1 MSRRAARAWSW
12 LAFVALLAAVA
23 AFDRGEGPATAALG
37 HAWAALVG
45 TVPGLDRDE
54 DDVDDDDDAYEE
66 ADDDDDD
73 DDAPLVL
80 VGGMPAVHLDDER
93 QGLAGVKTARLEAGS
108 LMPTIPAVGDV
119 VDVQPLAAL
128 RDRYREEF
136 FRAEAADVVLAAA
149 RREHERLDALYRD
162 NADVARK
169 AVLRAEADWQAARAE
184 RYRLWASLDSLRAR
198 ARGEWGPVL
207 AEWAF
212 ADDGRFRALASGGGS
227 LLRAVLPPGRVL
239 PSGAGS
245 ASLVRNG
252 STIAA
257 AYVSPAPR
265 TADGAGESH
274 FFLVSG
280 LFLPAA
286 LRLSLRIPLTTEP
299 ATGLALPQAAVVRA
313 LGRAWAYVRFDDSH
327 FVRRAVSLD
336 RVLPDGRYLVND
348 LDREDEVATVGAA
361 ILYAEEFRSQIR
373 DEDDDD

>member
-1 MSRRAARAWSW
+1 MSRRPARVWSW
-12 LAFVALLAAVA
+12 LAVVAALAAVA

-45 TVPGLDRDE
+45 AVPGLDEDD
-54 DDVDDDDDAYEE
+54 DDVDDDDAHEE
-66 ADDDDDD
+66 ADDDD

-80 VGGMPAVHLDDER
+80 VGGMPAVRLDDER
-93 QGLAGVKTARLEAGS
+93 QGLAGVKTARLEPGS
-108 LMPTIPAVGDV
+108 LMPTVPAVGDV

-136 FRAEAADVVLAAA
+136 FRAEAADIVLAAA

-212 ADDGRFRALASGGGS
+212 AADDGRFRALASGGGS
-227 LLRAVLPPGRVL
+227 LLRALLPPGRVL
-239 PSGAGS
+239 PAGTGG

-257 AYVSPAPR
+257 SYVSPAPR

-274 FFLVSG
+274 FFLVPG
-280 LFLPAA
+280 LFLPAG
-286 LRLSLRIPLTTEP
+286 LRLSLRIPLATEP
-299 ATGLALPQAAVVRA
+299 ATGLALPRAAVVRA
-313 LGRAWAYVRFDDSH
+313 LGRAWAYVRIDDSH
-327 FVRRAVSLD
+327 FVRRAVSLE

>member
-1 MSRRAARAWSW
+1 MSRRPARAWGW
-12 LAFVALLAAVA
+12 LAVVAALAAVA

-45 TVPGLDRDE
+45 TVPGLDEDE
-54 DDVDDDDDAYEE
+54 DEDHDDAHEE

-73 DDAPLVL
+73 APVML

-93 QGLAGVKTARLEAGS
+93 QGLAGVKTARLEPGS

-212 ADDGRFRALASGGGS
+212 AADDGRFRALASGGGS

-239 PSGAGS
+239 PAEAGGAL
-245 ASLVRNG
+245 LVRNG

-257 AYVSPAPR
+257 SYVSPAPR
-265 TADGAGESH
+265 TAAGAGESH
-274 FFLVSG
+274 FFLVSD

-286 LRLSLRIPLTTEP
+286 LRLSLRIPLAAEP

-313 LGRAWAYVRFDDSH
+313 LGRAWAYVRVDDSH

-373 DEDDDD
+373 NEDDDD

>member
-1 MSRRAARAWSW
+1 MSRRPARVWSW
-12 LAFVALLAAVA
+12 LAVVAALAAVA

-45 TVPGLDRDE
+45 AVPGLDEDE
-54 DDVDDDDDAYEE
+54 DDVDDDDAHEE
-66 ADDDDDD
+66 ADDDD

-93 QGLAGVKTARLEAGS
+93 QGLAGVKTARLEPGS

-207 AEWAF
+207 SEWAF
-212 ADDGRFRALASGGGS
+212 AADDGRFRALASGRGS
-227 LLRAVLPPGRVL
+227 LLRALLPPGRVL
-239 PSGAGS
+239 PSGEGG

-257 AYVSPAPR
+257 SYVSPAPR
-265 TADGAGESH
+265 TTDSAGESH
-274 FFLVSG
+274 FFLVSD
-280 LFLPAA
+280 LFLPAG
-286 LRLSLRIPLTTEP
+286 LRLSLRIPLAAEP

-313 LGRAWAYVRFDDSH
+313 LGRAWAYVRVDDSH

-348 LDREDEVATVGAA
+348 LDRGDEVATVGAA

-373 DEDDDD
+373 NEDDDD